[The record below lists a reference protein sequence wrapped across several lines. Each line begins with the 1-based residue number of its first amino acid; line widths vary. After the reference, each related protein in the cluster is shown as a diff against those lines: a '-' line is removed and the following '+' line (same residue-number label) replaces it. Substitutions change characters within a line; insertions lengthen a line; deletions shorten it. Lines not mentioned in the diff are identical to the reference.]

1 MAYSVV
7 FGNASSLQTEQCSQ
21 ESVEENLFFSSFYGI
36 VFVLAFV
43 GNTLAVWVF
52 SCDKN
57 SNTTTNIYLMHLA
70 VADLSYVLILP
81 MRMVYH
87 LSQNHWPFGEV
98 PCRITGFLF
107 YLNMYA
113 SIFFLTCISTDR
125 FLAIVYP
132 VKSMRIRKP
141 LYANVICIVLW
152 VVIVV
157 GVAPMLGAPQ
167 TLRMDNTTTM
177 CLQLYREKTSSFALV
192 PLTVGFVIPFVITVT
207 CYLLI
212 IRSLR
217 TGNRIEKH
225 LKDKAIKMIILVL
238 TIFLICFV
246 PYHINRY
253 VYILSASAAHST
265 CKGRKVIALSNRI
278 TSCLTS
284 LNSCLDPV
292 VYFFVGEKFRERFCH
307 FVCGHRKRAQSV
319 SHETKTNE
327 SSLSGKSEL

>member
-1 MAYSVV
+1 MAYSMILN
-7 FGNASSLQTEQCSQ
+7 NASGPQCTQ
-21 ESVEENLFFSSFYGI
+21 ESSEENLFFSSFYGV

-43 GNTLAVWVF
+43 GNIIAVWVF

-57 SNTTTNIYLMHLA
+57 PNTTTNIYLMHLA

-113 SIFFLTCISTDR
+113 SIIFLTGISADR

-132 VKSMRIRKP
+132 VRSMRIRKP
-141 LYANVICIVLW
+141 LYANVVCIILW

-167 TLRMDNTTTM
+167 TLQTGNATTM

-192 PLTVGFVIPFVITVT
+192 PLTVGFVVPFVITVT

-217 TGNRIEKH
+217 RGNRIERH

-253 VYILSASAAHST
+253 VYILFTSTVHAS
-265 CKGRKVIALSNRI
+265 CRDRKLIALSNRV

-307 FVCGHRKRAQSV
+307 FVCGQRKRAQSV

>member
-1 MAYSVV
+1 MAYPGVYS
-7 FGNASSLQTEQCSQ
+7 NASGQQCSQ
-21 ESVEENLFFSSFYGI
+21 ESSEENLFFSSFYGV

-43 GNTLAVWVF
+43 GNILAVWVF
-52 SCDKN
+52 SCDK
-57 SNTTTNIYLMHLA
+57 STNTTTNIYLLHLA

-98 PCRITGFLF
+98 PCRVTGFLF

-113 SIFFLTCISTDR
+113 SIFFLTCISADR

-132 VKSMRIRKP
+132 VKSMRLRKP
-141 LYANVICIVLW
+141 LYANVVCVALW

-167 TLRMDNTTTM
+167 TLQTGNTTTV

-192 PLTVGFVIPFVITVT
+192 PLTVGFVVPFVVTVT

-217 TGNRIEKH
+217 RGNRIERH

-238 TIFLICFV
+238 TIFLVCFV

-253 VYILSASAAHST
+253 VYILSAGTAHAS
-265 CKGRKVIALSNRI
+265 CRDRKLIALSNRV

-307 FVCGHRKRAQSV
+307 FVCGHRKRTQSL

>member
-1 MAYSVV
+1 MAYSLILS
-7 FGNASSLQTEQCSQ
+7 NSSGQHCTQ
-21 ESVEENLFFSSFYGI
+21 ESSEENLFFSSFYGV

-43 GNTLAVWVF
+43 GNIIAVWVF

-57 SNTTTNIYLMHLA
+57 PNTTTNIYLMHLA

-113 SIFFLTCISTDR
+113 SIIFLTGISADR

-141 LYANVICIVLW
+141 LYANVVCIVLW

-167 TLRMDNTTTM
+167 TLQAGNSTTM

-217 TGNRIEKH
+217 RGNRIERH

-253 VYILSASAAHST
+253 VYILFTSTAHSS
-265 CKGRKVIALSNRI
+265 CRDRKLIALSNRV

-307 FVCGHRKRAQSV
+307 FVCGQRKRAQSV